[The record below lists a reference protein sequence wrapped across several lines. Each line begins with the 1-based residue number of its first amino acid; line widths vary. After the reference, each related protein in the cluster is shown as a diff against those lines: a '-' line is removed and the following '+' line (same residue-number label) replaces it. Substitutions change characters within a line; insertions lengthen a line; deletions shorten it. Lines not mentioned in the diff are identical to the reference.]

1 MNNNRLAVKYG
12 LITLWI
18 IIFVVCFVLIFF
30 QGIQGWRIWAW
41 EIVSLVNVLIL
52 YRDIKKINQNKN
64 EAVK

>member
-41 EIVSLVNVLIL
+41 EIISLVNVLIL
-52 YRDIKKINQNKN
+52 YRDIKKNQNKN
-64 EAVK
+64 

>member
-41 EIVSLVNVLIL
+41 EIISLVNVLIL

-64 EAVK
+64 